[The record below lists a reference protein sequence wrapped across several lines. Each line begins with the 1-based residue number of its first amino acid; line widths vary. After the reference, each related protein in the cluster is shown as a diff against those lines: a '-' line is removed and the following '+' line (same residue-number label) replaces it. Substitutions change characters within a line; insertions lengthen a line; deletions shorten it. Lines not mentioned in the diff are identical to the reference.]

1 VTDPAIAPDDMTLDE
16 LRVALT
22 PLLPAEAAFDGWS
35 PVALGRAAETLGVPA
50 DRARLAF
57 SRGAVEMIDA
67 WFASLD
73 EAMRQALPPESLA
86 AMKMRERIRALI
98 WARLEAAA
106 PHREAVR
113 RALALLAMPQNAP
126 RAAGLAW
133 RAADAVWRLAGDSAT
148 DLNHYTK
155 RATLVAVYGA
165 TLLAWL
171 DDSSDGFAE
180 TAAFLDRRIDD
191 VMRIEKAKARLKPV
205 PGEHFS
211 LVRLLGRLRYPAH

>member
-1 VTDPAIAPDDMTLDE
+1 VTDPAIAPEEMTLDE

-35 PVALGRAAETLGVPA
+35 PVALDRAAQTLGVPA

-57 SRGAVEMIDA
+57 PQGAVDMIDA

-73 EAMRQALPPESLA
+73 QAMRQALPPESLA
-86 AMKMRERIRALI
+86 AMKMRDRIRASL
-98 WARLEAAA
+98 WARLQAAG
-106 PHREAVR
+106 PDREAVR
-113 RALALLAMPQNAP
+113 RALAVLSLPHNAP
-126 RAAGLAW
+126 RGARLAW

-171 DDSSDGFAE
+171 DDESEGFAE

-191 VMRIEKAKARLKPV
+191 VMRFEKAKARLKPE
-205 PGEHFS
+205 PGDRFS
-211 LVRLLGRLRYPAH
+211 LVRLLGRLRYPAR